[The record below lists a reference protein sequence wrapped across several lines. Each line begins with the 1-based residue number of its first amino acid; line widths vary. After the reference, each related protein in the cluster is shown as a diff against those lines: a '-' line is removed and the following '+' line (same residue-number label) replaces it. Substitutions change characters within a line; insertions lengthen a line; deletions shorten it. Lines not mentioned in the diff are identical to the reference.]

1 MMHPQLQALLREA
14 EDAARERRHAILT
27 AEHLLLAAAGNPE
40 ARALLSACGVGVTLL
55 RIEMAE
61 YLATHVTRLPAK
73 VFSEPL
79 PHDAA
84 LIRAL
89 RAPGVEAPS
98 FDEALRALL
107 TNLLLEERSFA
118 AYCLLR
124 QGLDAEAL
132 RRPLSPE
139 TPQSAPAYAP
149 AGRDAAAPSP
159 AEALATYADDLT
171 DRARRGLVDPLV
183 GRERELERALE
194 VLCRRRKNNP
204 LFVGDAGVGKTAMAE
219 GLALRVVEGR
229 VPPRFRNLHIYAL
242 DMGRLM
248 AGTRFRG
255 DFESRLKAIVDAL
268 KARDDAVLFI
278 DELHTLVGA
287 GATADSAMD
296 ASNLLK
302 PALSLGQL
310 RCMGSTTH
318 EEFRRCLEK
327 DKALARRFQ
336 RIDIGEPA
344 PAQCVAILEGL
355 TSRYAEH
362 HGVSYPPAVL
372 RAIVDLSVRYLHD
385 RMLPDK
391 AIDVLDESGALVRL
405 REAAALR
412 KKQREDESGKADAAD
427 KKTNTKTDK
436 KTDGADEQPRPR
448 VRLAD
453 VEQVVARMAGV
464 PVSSVSGEER
474 QKLAGLETSL
484 KKLVFGQDEAVE
496 LTVRAILRSRAGLSP
511 GRRPAGSFL
520 FYGPTGV
527 GKTEVARS
535 LAEIMG
541 VQFLR
546 YDMSEYMEKHAV
558 SRLIGAPPGYVGFD
572 QGGLLTEAVRKAPYS
587 VVLLDEIEKAH
598 PDIFNILLQVMDYGA
613 LTDNSGRTTDFS
625 HVVLIMTSNAGAF
638 EMSKSSL
645 GFTSGSRDDA
655 ASKSLEAVERLFTPE
670 FRNRLDALVP
680 FRSLTPELMD
690 RIVRKFVGEIAD
702 ALRERNVRLTLTPRA
717 RQWFAEKGF
726 DARMGAR
733 PLRRL
738 LRSELEDVLAQ
749 ELLFGALAKGGVAR
763 VGVRDGALTVT
774 AEPAASA

>member
-1 MMHPQLQALLREA
+1 MMNPQLQALLREA
-14 EDAARERRHAILT
+14 EDAARERRHAVLT
-27 AEHLLLAAAGNPE
+27 AEHLLLVAAGNQE

-61 YLATHVTRLPAK
+61 YLATHVTRLPAQE
-73 VFSEPL
+73 SLLSL

-84 LIRAL
+84 LTRAL
-89 RAPGVEAPS
+89 RAPGIEAPA
-98 FDEALRALL
+98 FTDALRALL
-107 TNLLLEERSFA
+107 TTLLLEERSFA
-118 AYCLLR
+118 AYSLLR
-124 QGLDAEAL
+124 QGLDAETL
-132 RRPLSPE
+132 RRPPSPE
-139 TPQSAPAYAP
+139 TPQAAPAFAP
-149 AGRDAAAPSP
+149 AGRDTSAPSP

-171 DRARRGLVDPLV
+171 ERARKGLLDPLV

-336 RIDIGEPA
+336 RIDIGEPS

-372 RAIVDLSVRYLHD
+372 RATVDLSVRYLHD

-391 AIDVLDESGALVRL
+391 AIDVLDESGAAVSM
-405 REAAALR
+405 
-412 KKQREDESGKADAAD
+412 KPNHQP
-427 KKTNTKTDK
+427 
-436 KTDGADEQPRPR
+436 GAPVR
-448 VRLAD
+448 VRD
-453 VEQVVARMAGV
+453 VERVVARMAGV
-464 PVSSVSGEER
+464 PAHSVSLRERVRLATLEEDLR
-474 QKLAGLETSL
+474 REI
-484 KKLVFGQDEAVE
+484 FGQDEAVRA
-496 LTVRAILRSRAGLSP
+496 VSKAILRSRAGF
-511 GRRPAGSFL
+511 GGARRPAGAFL
-520 FYGPTGV
+520 FCGPTGV
-527 GKTEVARS
+527 GKTELARA
-535 LAEIMG
+535 LARLLG
-541 VQFLR
+541 LDFLR
-546 YDMSEYMEKHAV
+546 FDMSEYMEGHSV
-558 SRLIGAPPGYVGFD
+558 SRLIGAPPGYVGHE
-572 QGGLLTEAVRKAPYS
+572 QGGLLTEGVRRSPHC
-587 VVLLDEIEKAH
+587 VLLLDELEKAH
-598 PDIFNILLQVMDYGA
+598 PDIFNLLLQVMDDA
-613 LTDNSGRTTDFS
+613 SLTDALGRRTDFR
-625 HVVLIMTSNAGAF
+625 HVILIMTSNAGAH
-638 EMSKSSL
+638 EMQRATV
-645 GFTSGSRDDA
+645 GFAERKTSEA
-655 ASKSLEAVERLFTPE
+655 ARRGRMAVNNAFAPE
-670 FRNRLDALVP
+670 FRNRLDGIIS
-680 FRSLTPELMD
+680 FQSLAPELMNA
-690 RIVRKFVGEIAD
+690 IVRKFLRDITDELGRRRIQLSISDD
-702 ALRERNVRLTLTPRA
+702 AVAWLAREGHDP
-717 RQWFAEKGF
+717 
-726 DARMGAR
+726 DMGAR
-733 PLRRL
+733 PLRHLIRTEIEDRL
-738 LRSELEDVLAQ
+738 AAEI
-749 ELLFGALAKGGVAR
+749 LFGKLKKGGKAR
-763 VGVRDGALTVT
+763 IMTDGDGLKLETDLA
-774 AEPAASA
+774 

>member
-107 TNLLLEERSFA
+107 ANLLLEERSFA

-336 RIDIGEPA
+336 HIDIGEPA

-355 TSRYAEH
+355 TSRYAGH

-391 AIDVLDESGALVRL
+391 AIDVLDESGAAV
-405 REAAALR
+405 
-412 KKQREDESGKADAAD
+412 SMKA
-427 KKTNTKTDK
+427 NHQP
-436 KTDGADEQPRPR
+436 GAPVR
-448 VRLAD
+448 VRD
-453 VEQVVARMAGV
+453 VERVVARMAGV
-464 PVSSVSGEER
+464 PAHSVSLRERVRLASLEEDLR
-474 QKLAGLETSL
+474 REI
-484 KKLVFGQDEAVE
+484 FGQDEAVRA
-496 LTVRAILRSRAGLSP
+496 VSKAILRSRAGF
-511 GRRPAGSFL
+511 GGVRRPAGAFL
-520 FYGPTGV
+520 FCGPTGV
-527 GKTEVARS
+527 GKTELARA
-535 LAEIMG
+535 LARLLG
-541 VQFLR
+541 LDFLR
-546 YDMSEYMEKHAV
+546 FDMSEYMEGHSV
-558 SRLIGAPPGYVGFD
+558 SRLIGAPPGYVGHE
-572 QGGLLTEAVRKAPYS
+572 QGGLLTEGVRRSPHC
-587 VVLLDEIEKAH
+587 VLLLDELEKAH
-598 PDIFNILLQVMDYGA
+598 PDIFNLLLQVMDDA
-613 LTDNSGRTTDFS
+613 SLTDALGRRTDFR
-625 HVVLIMTSNAGAF
+625 HVILIMTSNAGAY
-638 EMSKSSL
+638 EMQRATV
-645 GFTSGSRDDA
+645 GFAERKTSEA
-655 ASKSLEAVERLFTPE
+655 ARRGRMAVNNAFAPE
-670 FRNRLDALVP
+670 FRNRLDGIIS
-680 FRSLTPELMD
+680 FQSLAPELMNA
-690 RIVRKFVGEIAD
+690 IVRKFLRDITDELGRRRIQLSISDD
-702 ALRERNVRLTLTPRA
+702 AVAWLAREGHDP
-717 RQWFAEKGF
+717 
-726 DARMGAR
+726 DMGAR
-733 PLRRL
+733 PLRHLIRTEIEDRL
-738 LRSELEDVLAQ
+738 AAEI
-749 ELLFGALAKGGVAR
+749 LFGKLKKGGKAR
-763 VGVRDGALTVT
+763 IVTDGDGLKLEMNLA
-774 AEPAASA
+774 

>member
-107 TNLLLEERSFA
+107 ANLLLEERSFA

-124 QGLDAEAL
+124 QGLDVEAL
-132 RRPLSPE
+132 RRPPSPE

-287 GATADSAMD
+287 GATAGSAMD

-391 AIDVLDESGALVRL
+391 AIDVLDESGAAV
-405 REAAALR
+405 
-412 KKQREDESGKADAAD
+412 SMKA
-427 KKTNTKTDK
+427 NHQP
-436 KTDGADEQPRPR
+436 GAPVR
-448 VRLAD
+448 VRD
-453 VEQVVARMAGV
+453 VERVVARMAGV
-464 PVSSVSGEER
+464 PAHSVSLRERVRLASLEEDLR
-474 QKLAGLETSL
+474 REI
-484 KKLVFGQDEAVE
+484 FGQDEAVRA
-496 LTVRAILRSRAGLSP
+496 VSKAILRSRAGFS
-511 GRRPAGSFL
+511 GARRPAGAFL
-520 FYGPTGV
+520 FCGPTGV
-527 GKTEVARS
+527 GKTELARA
-535 LAEIMG
+535 LARLLG
-541 VQFLR
+541 LDFLR
-546 YDMSEYMEKHAV
+546 FDMSEYMEGHSV
-558 SRLIGAPPGYVGFD
+558 SRLIGAPPGYVGHE
-572 QGGLLTEAVRKAPYS
+572 QGGLLTEGVRRSPHC
-587 VVLLDEIEKAH
+587 VLLLDELEKAH
-598 PDIFNILLQVMDYGA
+598 PDIFNLLLQVMDDA
-613 LTDNSGRTTDFS
+613 SLTDALGRRTDFR
-625 HVVLIMTSNAGAF
+625 HVILIMTSNAGAY
-638 EMSKSSL
+638 EMQRATV
-645 GFTSGSRDDA
+645 GFAERKTSEA
-655 ASKSLEAVERLFTPE
+655 ARRGRMAVNNAFAPE
-670 FRNRLDALVP
+670 FRNRLDGIIS
-680 FRSLTPELMD
+680 FQSLAPELMNA
-690 RIVRKFVGEIAD
+690 IVRKFLRDITDELGRRRIQLSISDD
-702 ALRERNVRLTLTPRA
+702 AVAWLAREGHDP
-717 RQWFAEKGF
+717 
-726 DARMGAR
+726 DMGAR
-733 PLRRL
+733 PLRHLIRTEIEDRL
-738 LRSELEDVLAQ
+738 AAEI
-749 ELLFGALAKGGVAR
+749 LFGKLKKGGKAR
-763 VGVRDGALTVT
+763 IVTDGDGLKIEMNLA
-774 AEPAASA
+774 

>member
-1 MMHPQLQALLREA
+1 MIHPQLQALLREA
-14 EDAARERRHAILT
+14 EDAARERRHAVLT
-27 AEHLLLAAAGNPE
+27 AEHLLLAAAGNSE

-61 YLATHVTRLPAK
+61 YLATHVTRLPAQE
-73 VFSEPL
+73 SLQSL

-84 LIRAL
+84 LVRAL

-132 RRPLSPE
+132 RRPPSPE
-139 TPQSAPAYAP
+139 ASQSAPAFAP
-149 AGRDAAAPSP
+149 AGRDTAAPSP

-171 DRARRGLVDPLV
+171 DRARQGLLDPLV
-183 GRERELERALE
+183 GRDRELERALE

-229 VPPRFRNLHIYAL
+229 VPPRFRNLRIYAL

-336 RIDIGEPA
+336 RIDICEPT

-355 TSRYAEH
+355 TPRYAEH

-372 RAIVDLSVRYLHD
+372 RATVDLSVRYLHD

-391 AIDVLDESGALVRL
+391 AIDVLDESGAAVSM
-405 REAAALR
+405 
-412 KKQREDESGKADAAD
+412 KPNHQP
-427 KKTNTKTDK
+427 
-436 KTDGADEQPRPR
+436 GAPVR
-448 VRLAD
+448 VRD
-453 VEQVVARMAGV
+453 VERVVARMAGV
-464 PVSSVSGEER
+464 PAHSVSLRERVRLATLEEDLR
-474 QKLAGLETSL
+474 REI
-484 KKLVFGQDEAVE
+484 FGQDEAVRA
-496 LTVRAILRSRAGLSP
+496 VSKAILRSRAGFC
-511 GRRPAGSFL
+511 GARRPAGAFL
-520 FYGPTGV
+520 FCGPTGV
-527 GKTEVARS
+527 GKTELARA
-535 LAEIMG
+535 LARLLG
-541 VQFLR
+541 LDFLR
-546 YDMSEYMEKHAV
+546 FDMSEYMEGHSV
-558 SRLIGAPPGYVGFD
+558 SRLIGAPPGYVGHE
-572 QGGLLTEAVRKAPYS
+572 QGGLLTEGVRRSPHC
-587 VVLLDEIEKAH
+587 VLLLDELEKAH
-598 PDIFNILLQVMDYGA
+598 PDIFNLLLQVMDDA
-613 LTDNSGRTTDFS
+613 SLTDALGRRTDFR
-625 HVVLIMTSNAGAF
+625 HVILIMTSNAGAY
-638 EMSKSSL
+638 EMQRATV
-645 GFTSGSRDDA
+645 GFAERKTSEA
-655 ASKSLEAVERLFTPE
+655 ARRGRMAVNNAFAPE
-670 FRNRLDALVP
+670 FRNRLDGIIS
-680 FRSLTPELMD
+680 FQSLEPDLMNAV
-690 RIVRKFVGEIAD
+690 VRKFLRDITGELERRRIQLSVSDD
-702 ALRERNVRLTLTPRA
+702 AVAWLAREGHDP
-717 RQWFAEKGF
+717 
-726 DARMGAR
+726 DMGAR
-733 PLRRL
+733 PLRHLIRTEIEDRL
-738 LRSELEDVLAQ
+738 AAEI
-749 ELLFGALAKGGVAR
+749 LFGKLKKGGKAR
-763 VGVRDGALTVT
+763 IVTDGDGLKLETDLA
-774 AEPAASA
+774 

>member
-14 EDAARERRHAILT
+14 EDAARERRHAVLT
-27 AEHLLLAAAGNPE
+27 AEHLLLVAAGNQE

-61 YLATHVTRLPAK
+61 YLATHVTRLPAQ
-73 VFSEPL
+73 EHLLPL

-84 LIRAL
+84 LTRAL
-89 RAPGVEAPS
+89 CAPGIEAPA
-98 FDEALRALL
+98 FADALRALL
-107 TNLLLEERSFA
+107 TTLLLEERSFA

-124 QGLDAEAL
+124 QGLDAETL
-132 RRPLSPE
+132 RRPPSPE
-139 TPQSAPAYAP
+139 TPQTAPAFAP
-149 AGRDAAAPSP
+149 AGRDTSAPSP

-171 DRARRGLVDPLV
+171 ERARKGLLDPLV
-183 GRERELERALE
+183 GRERELERTLE

-336 RIDIGEPA
+336 RIDIGEPS

-355 TSRYAEH
+355 TPRYAEH

-372 RAIVDLSVRYLHD
+372 RATVDLSVRYLHD

-391 AIDVLDESGALVRL
+391 AIDVLDESGAAVSM
-405 REAAALR
+405 
-412 KKQREDESGKADAAD
+412 KPNHQP
-427 KKTNTKTDK
+427 
-436 KTDGADEQPRPR
+436 GAPVR
-448 VRLAD
+448 VRD
-453 VEQVVARMAGV
+453 VERVVARMAGV
-464 PVSSVSGEER
+464 PAHSVSLRERVRLATLEEDLR
-474 QKLAGLETSL
+474 REI
-484 KKLVFGQDEAVE
+484 FGQDEAVRA
-496 LTVRAILRSRAGLSP
+496 VSKAILRSRAGF
-511 GRRPAGSFL
+511 GGVRRPAGAFL
-520 FYGPTGV
+520 FCGPTGV
-527 GKTEVARS
+527 GKTELAKALAR
-535 LAEIMG
+535 LLG
-541 VQFLR
+541 LDFLR
-546 YDMSEYMEKHAV
+546 FDMSEYMEGHSV
-558 SRLIGAPPGYVGFD
+558 SRLIGAPPGYVGHE
-572 QGGLLTEAVRKAPYS
+572 QGGLLTEGVRRSPHC
-587 VVLLDEIEKAH
+587 VLLLDELEKAH
-598 PDIFNILLQVMDYGA
+598 PDIFNLLLQVMDDA
-613 LTDNSGRTTDFS
+613 SLTDALGRRTDFR
-625 HVVLIMTSNAGAF
+625 HVILIMTSNAGAH
-638 EMSKSSL
+638 EMQRATV
-645 GFTSGSRDDA
+645 GFAERKTSEA
-655 ASKSLEAVERLFTPE
+655 ARRGRMAVNNAFAPE
-670 FRNRLDALVP
+670 FRNRLDGIIS
-680 FRSLTPELMD
+680 FQSLAPELMNA
-690 RIVRKFVGEIAD
+690 IVRKFLRDITDELGRRRIQLSISDD
-702 ALRERNVRLTLTPRA
+702 AVVWLAREGHDP
-717 RQWFAEKGF
+717 
-726 DARMGAR
+726 DMGAR
-733 PLRRL
+733 PLRHLIRTEIEDRL
-738 LRSELEDVLAQ
+738 AAEI
-749 ELLFGALAKGGVAR
+749 LFGKLKKGGKAR
-763 VGVRDGALTVT
+763 IVTDGDGLKLETDLA
-774 AEPAASA
+774 

>member
-107 TNLLLEERSFA
+107 ANLLLEERSFA

-302 PALSLGQL
+302 PALALGQL

-391 AIDVLDESGALVRL
+391 AIDVLDESGAAVSMKANHQPGAPVR
-405 REAAALR
+405 
-412 KKQREDESGKADAAD
+412 
-427 KKTNTKTDK
+427 
-436 KTDGADEQPRPR
+436 
-448 VRLAD
+448 VHD
-453 VEQVVARMAGV
+453 VERVVARMAGV
-464 PVSSVSGEER
+464 PAHSVSLRERVRLASLEEDLR
-474 QKLAGLETSL
+474 REI
-484 KKLVFGQDEAVE
+484 FGQDEAVRA
-496 LTVRAILRSRAGLSP
+496 VSKAILRSRAGFS
-511 GRRPAGSFL
+511 GARRPAGAFL
-520 FYGPTGV
+520 FCGPTGV
-527 GKTEVARS
+527 GKTELARA
-535 LAEIMG
+535 LARLLG
-541 VQFLR
+541 LDFLR
-546 YDMSEYMEKHAV
+546 FDMSEYMEGHSV
-558 SRLIGAPPGYVGFD
+558 SRLIGAPPGYVGHE
-572 QGGLLTEAVRKAPYS
+572 QGGLLTEGVRRSPHC
-587 VVLLDEIEKAH
+587 VLLLDELEKAH
-598 PDIFNILLQVMDYGA
+598 PDIFNLLLQVMDDA
-613 LTDNSGRTTDFS
+613 SLTDALGRRTDFR
-625 HVVLIMTSNAGAF
+625 HVILIMTSNAGAY
-638 EMSKSSL
+638 EMQRATV
-645 GFTSGSRDDA
+645 GFAERKTSEA
-655 ASKSLEAVERLFTPE
+655 ARRGRMAVNNAFAPE
-670 FRNRLDALVP
+670 FRNRLDGIIS
-680 FRSLTPELMD
+680 FQSLAPELMNA
-690 RIVRKFVGEIAD
+690 IVRKFLRDITDELGRRRIQLSISDD
-702 ALRERNVRLTLTPRA
+702 AVAWLAREGHDP
-717 RQWFAEKGF
+717 
-726 DARMGAR
+726 DMGAR
-733 PLRRL
+733 PLRHLIRTEIEDRL
-738 LRSELEDVLAQ
+738 AAEI
-749 ELLFGALAKGGVAR
+749 LFGKLKKGGKAR
-763 VGVRDGALTVT
+763 IVTDGDGLKLEMNLA
-774 AEPAASA
+774 

>member
-1 MMHPQLQALLREA
+1 MMHPQLQELLREA
-14 EDAARERRHAILT
+14 ENAARERRHAILT
-27 AEHLLLAAAGNPE
+27 AEHLLLAAAENPG
-40 ARALLSACGVGVTLL
+40 AKAQLSACGVGVTLL

-89 RAPGVEAPS
+89 RAPGINAPA
-98 FDEALRALL
+98 FAEALRALL
-107 TNLLLEERSFA
+107 ANLLLEERSFA
-118 AYCLLR
+118 AYSLMR
-124 QGLDAEAL
+124 QGLDAESL
-132 RRPLSPE
+132 RRPPLPE
-139 TPQSAPAYAP
+139 TSQPAPAFAP

-171 DRARRGLVDPLV
+171 ELARKGLLDPLV

-268 KARDDAVLFI
+268 RTRDDAVLFI

-336 RIDIGEPA
+336 RIDIGEPS

-372 RAIVDLSVRYLHD
+372 RATVELSVRYLHD

-391 AIDVLDESGALVRL
+391 AIDVLDESGAAVSM
-405 REAAALR
+405 
-412 KKQREDESGKADAAD
+412 KPNHQP
-427 KKTNTKTDK
+427 
-436 KTDGADEQPRPR
+436 GAPVR
-448 VRLAD
+448 VRD

-464 PVSSVSGEER
+464 PPHSVSLRERVRLASLEEDL
-474 QKLAGLETSL
+474 QQEI
-484 KKLVFGQDEAVE
+484 FGQDEAVRA
-496 LTVRAILRSRAGLSP
+496 VSKAILRSRAGF
-511 GRRPAGSFL
+511 GGVRRPAGAFL
-520 FYGPTGV
+520 FCGPTGV
-527 GKTEVARS
+527 GKTELARA
-535 LAEIMG
+535 LARLLG
-541 VQFLR
+541 LDFLR
-546 YDMSEYMEKHAV
+546 FDMSEYMEGHSV
-558 SRLIGAPPGYVGFD
+558 SRLIGAPPGYVGHE
-572 QGGLLTEAVRKAPYS
+572 QGGLLTEGVRRSPHC
-587 VVLLDEIEKAH
+587 VLLLDELEKAH
-598 PDIFNILLQVMDYGA
+598 PDIFNLLLQVMDDA
-613 LTDNSGRTTDFS
+613 SLTDSLGRRTDFR
-625 HVVLIMTSNAGAF
+625 HVILIMTSNAGAH
-638 EMSKSSL
+638 EMQRATV
-645 GFTSGSRDDA
+645 GFAERKTSEA
-655 ASKSLEAVERLFTPE
+655 ARRGRMAVNNAFAPE
-670 FRNRLDALVP
+670 FRNRLDGIIS
-680 FRSLTPELMD
+680 FQSLAPDLMNA
-690 RIVRKFVGEIAD
+690 IVRKFLRDITDELGRRRIRLSLGDD
-702 ALRERNVRLTLTPRA
+702 AVAWLAREGYDP
-717 RQWFAEKGF
+717 
-726 DARMGAR
+726 DMGAR
-733 PLRRL
+733 PLRHL
-738 LRSELEDVLAQ
+738 LRTEIEDRLAA
-749 ELLFGALAKGGVAR
+749 EILFGKLKKGGNAR
-763 VGVRDGALTVT
+763 IVTDGDGLKLETD
-774 AEPAASA
+774 AAS

>member
-1 MMHPQLQALLREA
+1 MMHPQLQDLLREA
-14 EDAARERRHAILT
+14 EEAARERRHAMLT

-61 YLATHVTRLPAK
+61 YLATHVTRLPAQ

-89 RAPGVEAPS
+89 RAPGIEAPS
-98 FDEALRALL
+98 FADALRALL
-107 TNLLLEERSFA
+107 RNLLLEERSFA

-124 QGLDAEAL
+124 QGLDAETL
-132 RRPLSPE
+132 RRPPSPE
-139 TPQSAPAYAP
+139 TPQPAPAFAP

-171 DRARRGLVDPLV
+171 ERARKGLLDPLV

-268 KARDDAVLFI
+268 RERSDAVLFI

-336 RIDIGEPA
+336 RIDIGEPS

-372 RAIVDLSVRYLHD
+372 RATVELSVRYLHD

-391 AIDVLDESGALVRL
+391 AIDVLDESGAAVSMKPNR
-405 REAAALR
+405 
-412 KKQREDESGKADAAD
+412 
-427 KKTNTKTDK
+427 
-436 KTDGADEQPRPR
+436 QPGTPVR
-448 VRLAD
+448 VRD

-464 PVSSVSGEER
+464 PAQSVSLRERVRLATLEEDLR
-474 QKLAGLETSL
+474 REI
-484 KKLVFGQDEAVE
+484 FGQDEAVRA
-496 LTVRAILRSRAGLSP
+496 VSKAILRSRAGFGGL
-511 GRRPAGSFL
+511 RRPAGAFL
-520 FYGPTGV
+520 FCGPTGV
-527 GKTEVARS
+527 GKTELARS
-535 LAEIMG
+535 LARLLG
-541 VQFLR
+541 LDFLR
-546 YDMSEYMEKHAV
+546 FDMSEYMEGHSV
-558 SRLIGAPPGYVGFD
+558 SRLIGAPPGYVGHER
-572 QGGLLTEAVRKAPYS
+572 GGLLTEGVRRSPRC
-587 VVLLDEIEKAH
+587 VLLLDELEKAH
-598 PDIFNILLQVMDYGA
+598 PDIFNLLLQVMDDA
-613 LTDNSGRTTDFS
+613 SLTDALGRRADFR
-625 HVVLIMTSNAGAF
+625 HAILIMTSNAGAH
-638 EMSKSSL
+638 EMQRATV
-645 GFTSGSRDDA
+645 GFAERKTSEA
-655 ASKSLEAVERLFTPE
+655 ARRGRMAVNNAFAPE
-670 FRNRLDALVP
+670 FRNRLDGIIS
-680 FRSLTPELMD
+680 FQSLPPELMNA
-690 RIVRKFVGEIAD
+690 IVRKFLRDITGELGRRRIRLSISD
-702 ALRERNVRLTLTPRA
+702 AAVAWLAREGHDP
-717 RQWFAEKGF
+717 
-726 DARMGAR
+726 DMGAR
-733 PLRRL
+733 PLRHLIRTEIEDRL
-738 LRSELEDVLAQ
+738 AAEI
-749 ELLFGALAKGGVAR
+749 LFGKLKKGGDAR
-763 VGVRDGALTVT
+763 IVTDGDALKLETGL
-774 AEPAASA
+774 ESASTD

>member
-391 AIDVLDESGALVRL
+391 AIDVLDESGAAV
-405 REAAALR
+405 
-412 KKQREDESGKADAAD
+412 SMKA
-427 KKTNTKTDK
+427 NHQP
-436 KTDGADEQPRPR
+436 GAPVR
-448 VRLAD
+448 VRD
-453 VEQVVARMAGV
+453 VERVVARMAGV
-464 PVSSVSGEER
+464 PAHSVSLRERVRLASLEEDLR
-474 QKLAGLETSL
+474 REI
-484 KKLVFGQDEAVE
+484 FGQDEAVRA
-496 LTVRAILRSRAGLSP
+496 VSKAILRSRAGF
-511 GRRPAGSFL
+511 GGVRRPAGAFL
-520 FYGPTGV
+520 FCGPTGV
-527 GKTEVARS
+527 GKTELARA
-535 LAEIMG
+535 LARLLG
-541 VQFLR
+541 LDFLR
-546 YDMSEYMEKHAV
+546 FDMSEYMEGHSV
-558 SRLIGAPPGYVGFD
+558 SRLIGAPPGYVGHE
-572 QGGLLTEAVRKAPYS
+572 QGGLLTEGVRRSPHC
-587 VVLLDEIEKAH
+587 VLLLDELEKAH
-598 PDIFNILLQVMDYGA
+598 PDIFNLLLQVMDDA
-613 LTDNSGRTTDFS
+613 SLTDALGRRTDFR
-625 HVVLIMTSNAGAF
+625 HVILIMTSNAGAY
-638 EMSKSSL
+638 EMQRATV
-645 GFTSGSRDDA
+645 GFAERKTSEA
-655 ASKSLEAVERLFTPE
+655 ARRGRMAVNNAFAPE
-670 FRNRLDALVP
+670 FRNRLDGIIS
-680 FRSLTPELMD
+680 FQSLAPELMNA
-690 RIVRKFVGEIAD
+690 IVRKFLRDITDELGRRRIQLSISDD
-702 ALRERNVRLTLTPRA
+702 AVAWLAREGHDP
-717 RQWFAEKGF
+717 
-726 DARMGAR
+726 DMGAR
-733 PLRRL
+733 PLRHLIRTEIEDRL
-738 LRSELEDVLAQ
+738 AAEI
-749 ELLFGALAKGGVAR
+749 LFGKLKKGGKAR
-763 VGVRDGALTVT
+763 IVTDGDGLKLEMNLA
-774 AEPAASA
+774 

>member
-1 MMHPQLQALLREA
+1 MMNPQLQTLLREA
-14 EDAARERRHAILT
+14 EDAARERRHALLT
-27 AEHLLLAAAGNPE
+27 AEHLLLVAAGNQE

-61 YLATHVTRLPAK
+61 YLATHVTRLPAQ
-73 VFSEPL
+73 EPLTQL

-84 LIRAL
+84 LTRAL
-89 RAPGVEAPS
+89 RAPGIETPA
-98 FDEALRALL
+98 FADALRALL
-107 TNLLLEERSFA
+107 TTLLLEERSFA

-124 QGLDAEAL
+124 QGLDAETL
-132 RRPLSPE
+132 RRPPMPE
-139 TPQSAPAYAP
+139 APQTAPAFAP
-149 AGRDAAAPSP
+149 AGRDTAAPSP

-171 DRARRGLVDPLV
+171 ERARKGLLDPLV

-336 RIDIGEPA
+336 RIDIGEPS

-372 RAIVDLSVRYLHD
+372 RATVDLSVRYLHD

-391 AIDVLDESGALVRL
+391 AIDVMDESGAAVSMKPNHRP
-405 REAAALR
+405 
-412 KKQREDESGKADAAD
+412 
-427 KKTNTKTDK
+427 
-436 KTDGADEQPRPR
+436 GAPVR
-448 VRLAD
+448 VRD
-453 VEQVVARMAGV
+453 VERVVARMAGV
-464 PVSSVSGEER
+464 PAHSVSLRERVRLATLEEDLR
-474 QKLAGLETSL
+474 REI
-484 KKLVFGQDEAVE
+484 FGQDEAVRA
-496 LTVRAILRSRAGLSP
+496 VSKAILRSRAGFS
-511 GRRPAGSFL
+511 GARRPAGAFL
-520 FYGPTGV
+520 FCGPTGV
-527 GKTEVARS
+527 GKTELAKALAR
-535 LAEIMG
+535 LLG
-541 VQFLR
+541 LDFLR
-546 YDMSEYMEKHAV
+546 FDMSEYMEGHSV
-558 SRLIGAPPGYVGFD
+558 SRLIGAPPGYVGHE
-572 QGGLLTEAVRKAPYS
+572 QGGLLTEGVRRSPHC
-587 VVLLDEIEKAH
+587 VLLLDELEKAH
-598 PDIFNILLQVMDYGA
+598 PDIFNLLLQVMDDA
-613 LTDNSGRTTDFS
+613 SLTDALGRRTDFR
-625 HVVLIMTSNAGAF
+625 HVILIMTSNAGAY
-638 EMSKSSL
+638 EMQRATV
-645 GFTSGSRDDA
+645 GFAERKTSEA
-655 ASKSLEAVERLFTPE
+655 ARRGRMAVNNAFAPE
-670 FRNRLDALVP
+670 FRNRLDGIIS
-680 FRSLTPELMD
+680 FQSLAPELMNA
-690 RIVRKFVGEIAD
+690 IVRKFLRDITDELGRRRIQLSISDD
-702 ALRERNVRLTLTPRA
+702 AVAWLAREGHDP
-717 RQWFAEKGF
+717 
-726 DARMGAR
+726 DMGAR
-733 PLRRL
+733 PLRHLIRTEIEDRL
-738 LRSELEDVLAQ
+738 AAEILFGKLKKGGKARIVTDGDGLELETD
-749 ELLFGALAKGGVAR
+749 
-763 VGVRDGALTVT
+763 
-774 AEPAASA
+774 AAS

>member
-107 TNLLLEERSFA
+107 ANLLLEERSFA

-124 QGLDAEAL
+124 QGLDVEAL

-391 AIDVLDESGALVRL
+391 AIDVLDESGAAV
-405 REAAALR
+405 
-412 KKQREDESGKADAAD
+412 SMKA
-427 KKTNTKTDK
+427 NHQP
-436 KTDGADEQPRPR
+436 GAPVR
-448 VRLAD
+448 VRD
-453 VEQVVARMAGV
+453 VERVVARMAGV
-464 PVSSVSGEER
+464 PAHSVSLRERVRLASLEEDLR
-474 QKLAGLETSL
+474 REI
-484 KKLVFGQDEAVE
+484 FGQDEAVRA
-496 LTVRAILRSRAGLSP
+496 VSKAILRSRAGF
-511 GRRPAGSFL
+511 GGVRRPAGAFL
-520 FYGPTGV
+520 FCGPTGV
-527 GKTEVARS
+527 GKTELARA
-535 LAEIMG
+535 LARLLG
-541 VQFLR
+541 LDFLR
-546 YDMSEYMEKHAV
+546 FDMSEYMEGHSV
-558 SRLIGAPPGYVGFD
+558 SRLIGAPPGYVGHE
-572 QGGLLTEAVRKAPYS
+572 QGGLLTEGVRRSPHC
-587 VVLLDEIEKAH
+587 VLLLDELEKAH
-598 PDIFNILLQVMDYGA
+598 PDIFNLLLQVMDDA
-613 LTDNSGRTTDFS
+613 SLTDALGRRTDFR
-625 HVVLIMTSNAGAF
+625 HVILIMTSNAGAY
-638 EMSKSSL
+638 EMQRATV
-645 GFTSGSRDDA
+645 GFAERKTSEA
-655 ASKSLEAVERLFTPE
+655 ARRGRMAVNNAFAPE
-670 FRNRLDALVP
+670 FRNRLDGIIS
-680 FRSLTPELMD
+680 FQSLAPELMNA
-690 RIVRKFVGEIAD
+690 IVRKFLRDITDELGRRRIQLSISDD
-702 ALRERNVRLTLTPRA
+702 AVAWLAREGHDP
-717 RQWFAEKGF
+717 
-726 DARMGAR
+726 DMGAR
-733 PLRRL
+733 PLRHLIRTEIEDRL
-738 LRSELEDVLAQ
+738 AAEI
-749 ELLFGALAKGGVAR
+749 LFGKLKKGGKAR
-763 VGVRDGALTVT
+763 IVTDGDGLKLEMNLA
-774 AEPAASA
+774 

>member
-1 MMHPQLQALLREA
+1 MIHPQLQALLREA
-14 EDAARERRHAILT
+14 EDAARERRHAVLT
-27 AEHLLLAAAGNPE
+27 AEHLLLAAAGNSE
-40 ARALLSACGVGVTLL
+40 ARSLLSACGVGVTLL

-61 YLATHVTRLPAK
+61 YLATHVTRLPAQE
-73 VFSEPL
+73 SLQSL

-84 LIRAL
+84 LVRAL

-132 RRPLSPE
+132 RQPPSAE
-139 TPQSAPAYAP
+139 ASQSAPAFAP
-149 AGRDAAAPSP
+149 AGRDTAAPSP

-171 DRARRGLVDPLV
+171 DRARQGLLDPLV
-183 GRERELERALE
+183 GRDRELERALE

-229 VPPRFRNLHIYAL
+229 VPPRFRNLRIYAL

-336 RIDIGEPA
+336 RIDICEPT

-355 TSRYAEH
+355 TPRYAEH

-372 RAIVDLSVRYLHD
+372 RATVDLSVRYLHD

-391 AIDVLDESGALVRL
+391 AIDVLDESGAAVSM
-405 REAAALR
+405 
-412 KKQREDESGKADAAD
+412 KPNHQP
-427 KKTNTKTDK
+427 
-436 KTDGADEQPRPR
+436 GASVR
-448 VRLAD
+448 VRD
-453 VEQVVARMAGV
+453 VERVVARMAGV
-464 PVSSVSGEER
+464 PAHSVSLRERVRLATLEEDLR
-474 QKLAGLETSL
+474 REI
-484 KKLVFGQDEAVE
+484 FGQDEAVRA
-496 LTVRAILRSRAGLSP
+496 VSKAILRSRAGFS
-511 GRRPAGSFL
+511 GARRPAGAFL
-520 FYGPTGV
+520 FCGPTGV
-527 GKTEVARS
+527 GKTELARA
-535 LAEIMG
+535 LARLLG
-541 VQFLR
+541 LDFLR
-546 YDMSEYMEKHAV
+546 FDMSEYMEGHSV
-558 SRLIGAPPGYVGFD
+558 SRLIGAPPGYVGHE
-572 QGGLLTEAVRKAPYS
+572 QGGLLTEGARRSPHCVL
-587 VVLLDEIEKAH
+587 LLDELEKAH
-598 PDIFNILLQVMDYGA
+598 PDIFNLLLQVMDDA
-613 LTDNSGRTTDFS
+613 SLTDALGRRTDFR
-625 HVVLIMTSNAGAF
+625 HVILIMTSNAGAY
-638 EMSKSSL
+638 EMQRATV
-645 GFTSGSRDDA
+645 GFAERKTSEA
-655 ASKSLEAVERLFTPE
+655 ARRGRMAVNNAFAPE
-670 FRNRLDALVP
+670 FRNRLDGIIS
-680 FRSLTPELMD
+680 FQSLAPDLMNAV
-690 RIVRKFVGEIAD
+690 VRKFLRDITGELERRRIQLSVSDD
-702 ALRERNVRLTLTPRA
+702 AVAWLAREGHDP
-717 RQWFAEKGF
+717 
-726 DARMGAR
+726 DMGAR
-733 PLRRL
+733 PLRHLIRTEIEDRL
-738 LRSELEDVLAQ
+738 AAEI
-749 ELLFGALAKGGVAR
+749 LFGKLKKGGKAR
-763 VGVRDGALTVT
+763 IVTDGDGLKLETDLA
-774 AEPAASA
+774 

>member
-27 AEHLLLAAAGNPE
+27 AEHLLLAAAGTPE

-107 TNLLLEERSFA
+107 ANLLLEERSFA

-124 QGLDAEAL
+124 QGLDVEAL
-132 RRPLSPE
+132 RRPPSPE

-287 GATADSAMD
+287 GATAGSAMD

-391 AIDVLDESGALVRL
+391 AIDVLDESGAAVSMKANHQPGAPVR
-405 REAAALR
+405 
-412 KKQREDESGKADAAD
+412 
-427 KKTNTKTDK
+427 
-436 KTDGADEQPRPR
+436 
-448 VRLAD
+448 VHD
-453 VEQVVARMAGV
+453 VERVVARMAGV
-464 PVSSVSGEER
+464 PAHSVSLRERVRLASLEEDLR
-474 QKLAGLETSL
+474 REI
-484 KKLVFGQDEAVE
+484 FGQDEAVRA
-496 LTVRAILRSRAGLSP
+496 VSKAILRSRAGFS
-511 GRRPAGSFL
+511 GARRPAGAFL
-520 FYGPTGV
+520 FCGPTGV
-527 GKTEVARS
+527 GKTELARA
-535 LAEIMG
+535 LARLLG
-541 VQFLR
+541 LDFLR
-546 YDMSEYMEKHAV
+546 FDMSEYMEGHSV
-558 SRLIGAPPGYVGFD
+558 SRLIGAPPGYVGHE
-572 QGGLLTEAVRKAPYS
+572 QGGLLTEGVRRSPHC
-587 VVLLDEIEKAH
+587 VLLLDELEKAH
-598 PDIFNILLQVMDYGA
+598 PDIFNLLLQVMDDA
-613 LTDNSGRTTDFS
+613 SLTDALGRRTDFR
-625 HVVLIMTSNAGAF
+625 HVILIMTSNAGAY
-638 EMSKSSL
+638 EMQRATV
-645 GFTSGSRDDA
+645 GFAERKTSEA
-655 ASKSLEAVERLFTPE
+655 ARRGRMAVNNAFAPE
-670 FRNRLDALVP
+670 FRNRLDGIIS
-680 FRSLTPELMD
+680 FQSLAPELMNA
-690 RIVRKFVGEIAD
+690 IVRKFLRDITDELGRRRIQLSISDD
-702 ALRERNVRLTLTPRA
+702 AVAWLAREGHDP
-717 RQWFAEKGF
+717 
-726 DARMGAR
+726 DMGAR
-733 PLRRL
+733 PLRHLIRTEIEDRL
-738 LRSELEDVLAQ
+738 AAEI
-749 ELLFGALAKGGVAR
+749 LFGKLKKGGKAR
-763 VGVRDGALTVT
+763 IVTDGDGLKLEMNLA
-774 AEPAASA
+774 

>member
-107 TNLLLEERSFA
+107 ANLLLEERSFA

-124 QGLDAEAL
+124 QGLDVEAL
-132 RRPLSPE
+132 RRPPSPE

-268 KARDDAVLFI
+268 KARDAAVLFI

-391 AIDVLDESGALVRL
+391 AIDVLDESGAAVSMKANHQPGAPVR
-405 REAAALR
+405 
-412 KKQREDESGKADAAD
+412 
-427 KKTNTKTDK
+427 
-436 KTDGADEQPRPR
+436 
-448 VRLAD
+448 VHD
-453 VEQVVARMAGV
+453 VERVVARMAGV
-464 PVSSVSGEER
+464 PAHSVSLRERVRLASLEEDLR
-474 QKLAGLETSL
+474 REI
-484 KKLVFGQDEAVE
+484 FGQDEAVRA
-496 LTVRAILRSRAGLSP
+496 VSKAILRSRAGFS
-511 GRRPAGSFL
+511 GARRPAGAFL
-520 FYGPTGV
+520 FCGPTGV
-527 GKTEVARS
+527 GKTELARA
-535 LAEIMG
+535 LARLLG
-541 VQFLR
+541 LDFLR
-546 YDMSEYMEKHAV
+546 FDMSEYMEGHSV
-558 SRLIGAPPGYVGFD
+558 SRLIGAPPGYVGHE
-572 QGGLLTEAVRKAPYS
+572 QGGLLTEGVRRSPHC
-587 VVLLDEIEKAH
+587 VLLLDELEKAH
-598 PDIFNILLQVMDYGA
+598 PDIFNLLLQVMDDA
-613 LTDNSGRTTDFS
+613 SLTDALGRRTDFR
-625 HVVLIMTSNAGAF
+625 HVILIMTSNAGAY
-638 EMSKSSL
+638 EMQRATV
-645 GFTSGSRDDA
+645 GFAERKTSEA
-655 ASKSLEAVERLFTPE
+655 ARRGRMAVNNAFAPE
-670 FRNRLDALVP
+670 FRNRLDGIIS
-680 FRSLTPELMD
+680 FQSLAPELMNA
-690 RIVRKFVGEIAD
+690 IVRKFLRDITDELGRRRIQLSISDD
-702 ALRERNVRLTLTPRA
+702 AVAWLAREGHDP
-717 RQWFAEKGF
+717 
-726 DARMGAR
+726 DMGAR
-733 PLRRL
+733 PLRHLIRTEIEDRL
-738 LRSELEDVLAQ
+738 AAEI
-749 ELLFGALAKGGVAR
+749 LFGKLKKGGKAR
-763 VGVRDGALTVT
+763 IVTDGDGLKLEMNLA
-774 AEPAASA
+774 